1 MADTIT
7 IPGMRKRMER
17 FLACNSLERLALLL
31 GKTALNLLAL
41 AESPSYD
48 EFQIPKKSGGMRHI
62 EDPVPALKKVQRKL
76 NDYLQAVYHFHRT
89 DAAFGFI
96 TNPVDDPSPRHI
108 LSNATIHLGC
118 KWLLNVDA
126 KDFFHLVLEERVQ
139 EIFQH
144 KPFQFKEGIA
154 KVLASLCCYKGRL
167 PMGAPTSPALSNF
180 ASIPMDKQLMELAA
194 QHHWKYTRYAD
205 DMSFSAQ
212 TEITE
217 AHFRTIKQIVEMHG
231 FQLNPA
237 KRKHYTPTD
246 EDKEVTG
253 LLVRENRIDL
263 PEDYLEQLGKAIDH
277 LDKAIDAK
285 YSMPSGR
292 RDKTVWLDELE
303 QQIRGKLEYARQILG
318 EDDLLYLDLVVQLD
332 EALSPPD
339 FFGPMGWLDFGY
351 SLPK

>member
-1 MADTIT
+1 MADKIT
-7 IPGMRKRMER
+7 TRGMKKRMER
-17 FLACNSLERLALLL
+17 FLACDSLERLALLL

-41 AESPSYD
+41 AESPMYD

-62 EDPVPALKKVQRKL
+62 EDRVPQLKRVQRKL
-76 NDYLQAVYHFHRT
+76 NDYLQATYHFHRT
-89 DAAFGFI
+89 DAAYGFI
-96 TNPVDDPSPRHI
+96 TNATDETAPRHI
-108 LSNATIHLGC
+108 LSNAMVHLGC
-118 KWLLNVDA
+118 QWLLNVDA
-126 KDFFHLVLEERVQ
+126 KDFFHSVSEERVQ
-139 EIFQH
+139 QIFQVE
-144 KPFQFKEGIA
+144 PFHFDEGIA
-154 KVLASLCCYKGRL
+154 YVLASLCCYKERL

-180 ASIPMDKQLMELAA
+180 ASIPMDKELLQLATA
-194 QHHWKYTRYAD
+194 HQWKYTRYAD

-217 AHFRTIKQIVEMHG
+217 AHFREIERIVEVSG
-231 FQLNPA
+231 FRLNPA
-237 KRKHYTPTD
+237 KRKHYAPTD
-246 EDKEVTG
+246 TDKEVTG

-263 PEDYLEQLGKAIDH
+263 PDEYLEQLQLAIDH
-277 LDKAIDAK
+277 LDKAMDAK

-292 RDKTVWLDELE
+292 RAKTVWLDELE

-339 FFGPMGWLDFGY
+339 YFGPMGWLDFGY

>member
-1 MADTIT
+1 MAGTIT

-17 FLACNSLERLALLL
+17 FLACKSLERLALLL

-41 AESPSYD
+41 AELPSYD

-108 LSNATIHLGC
+108 LSNASVHLGC
-118 KWLLNVDA
+118 QWLLNVDA
-126 KDFFHLVLEERVQ
+126 QDFFHSVSEAWVIR
-139 EIFQH
+139 IFQGA
-144 KPFQFKEGIA
+144 PFYFDEGITY
-154 KVLASLCCYKGRL
+154 VLAGLCCYKGRL

-180 ASIPMDKQLMELAA
+180 ASIPMDKQLLELAA
-194 QHHWKYTRYAD
+194 AHHWKYTRYAD

-212 TEITE
+212 TEITD
-217 AHFRTIKQIVEMHG
+217 AHFQSIERIIVATG

-246 EDKEVTG
+246 PDKEVTG
-253 LLVRENRIDL
+253 LLVREDRIDL

-277 LDKAIDAK
+277 LDKAVDAK